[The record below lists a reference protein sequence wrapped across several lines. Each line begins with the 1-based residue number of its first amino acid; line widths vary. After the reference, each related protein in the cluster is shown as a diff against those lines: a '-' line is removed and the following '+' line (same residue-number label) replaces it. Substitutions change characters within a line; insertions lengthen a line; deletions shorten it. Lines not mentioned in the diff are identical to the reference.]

1 MNNLLELKGEFQHT
15 KNSVNG
21 GEISLKKDEVVE
33 AKHLAKLANEL
44 ENIYAYWE
52 KHIELEGA
60 LLSAHHYRVIPKSK
74 RLQFLFFKGNARPND
89 FIVGAKFEKVDDKF
103 EQKCH
108 VFTYFLPLEIVKK
121 AINLLKTTA
130 DIIQN
135 EYDGAIDYKKFESI
149 KKNFHSEKIKK
160 SPFLKVLVDSLNV
173 SYFQIDRVV
182 KDVQEDTLVTIYK
195 TNSNLPTREL
205 LARFGVY
212 IPQERI
218 IDELTIQMRPKE
230 LSKLLDKAPY
240 LVAMGVND
248 LTTYVP
254 EEVPYN
260 SNQVEKI
267 IPSPKNE
274 PIVGVIDTPFR
285 ENVYFHEWVEYV
297 NCIPDGIPIQD
308 KDYTHGTEVT
318 SIIVDGPKGNPQYDD
333 GCGRFRVRHFGVALS
348 GRFSSFTVIQN
359 IRRIIKLNK
368 DIKVWNLSLGSI
380 LEINENFISPEA
392 AELDKLQNEF
402 DVIFVIAGTN
412 LPPSQEGNPNYRIGA
427 PADSLNGIVVNA
439 VNNKGQSA
447 SYSRTGPVLSFFIK
461 PDVSYYGGDAKCKD
475 DKDYMVVC
483 KDDMGQACNIGTSFA
498 TPWVTRKVAYL
509 IYVMGLSREVAKA
522 LLIDAAA
529 GWHCKIDNKKGYGV
543 LPKSIQ
549 DILKSEDDEIK
560 FTVYGTTENY
570 TTYNYQLPVPIT
582 DDKFPYL
589 ARATLVYFPLCNRNQ
604 GVDYTNTELDFH
616 FGRVAVNKKNNQ
628 PYIKPIN
635 GNLQAE
641 KGGYGIYEI
650 DARRDYRKWDNVK
663 FVSDVL
669 KSTLKPRTVY
679 EKGMWGIK
687 IHCKNRL
694 SSSVQSGIPF
704 GLVVTLKEINGINR
718 YATFIQMC
726 QAKGWIVNEVSI
738 ENRIDIYL
746 KGEESIELD

>member
-1 MNNLLELKGEFQHT
+1 MNNLLELKGEFQHM
-15 KNSVNG
+15 KNIPG
-21 GEISLKKDEVVE
+21 GGSLSLKKKQVVE
-33 AKHLAKLANEL
+33 AKHLSELANEL
-44 ENIYAYWE
+44 EKISSYWE
-52 KHIELEGA
+52 KHTELEGA
-60 LLSAHHYRVIPKSK
+60 LLSAHHDRVIPKSM
-74 RLQFLFFKGNARPND
+74 RLQFLFSKGKSVPND
-89 FIVGAKFEKVDDKF
+89 FVVGAKFEKKDDKS

-121 AINLLKTTA
+121 AINLLKITA
-130 DIIQN
+130 EVIQN
-135 EYDGAIDYKKFESI
+135 EYDGVIDYNKFESI
-149 KKNFHSEKIKK
+149 KKNFHSKKIKRY
-160 SPFLKVLVDSLNV
+160 PFQKVIIDGSNV

-195 TNSNLPTREL
+195 TNENLPTRKL
-205 LARFGVY
+205 LARFGIY

-218 IDELTIQMRPKE
+218 IDELTIQMRPEE
-230 LSKLLDKAPY
+230 LAILLDKAPY
-240 LVAMGVND
+240 LVSMGVND

-254 EEVPYN
+254 EEVPLI
-260 SNQVEKI
+260 SDQEERI

-285 ENVYFHEWVEYV
+285 ENVYFHEWVEYI
-297 NCIPDGIPIQD
+297 NYIPDGIPIQD

-348 GRFSSFTVIQN
+348 GRFSSFSVIQN
-359 IRRIIKLNK
+359 IRRIISLNK

-380 LEINENFISPEA
+380 LEINENFISPEE

-412 LPPSQEGNPNYRIGA
+412 LPHGQEGNPNYRIGA

-447 SYSRTGPVLSFFIK
+447 SYSRTGPVLSFFVK
-461 PDVSYYGGDAKCKD
+461 PDVSYYGGDGKC
-475 DKDYMVVC
+475 KDYMVVC
-483 KDDMGQACNIGTSFA
+483 QDDMGQAYNTGTSFA
-498 TPWVTRKVAYL
+498 APWVTRKVAYL

-522 LLIDAAA
+522 LLIDSAA

-543 LPKSIQ
+543 LPRSIQ

-560 FTVYGTTENY
+560 FLVYGMTENY
-570 TTYNYQLPVPIT
+570 TTYNYQLPIPIT

-616 FGRVAVNKKNNQ
+616 FGRVATNKKNNQ
-628 PYIKPIN
+628 PYIKSIN

-641 KGGYGIYEI
+641 KGGNGIYEI

-669 KSTLKPRTVY
+669 KSTVKPRTVY

-687 IHCKNRL
+687 IYCKNRL

-704 GLVVTLKEINGINR
+704 GLVVTLTEINGVNR